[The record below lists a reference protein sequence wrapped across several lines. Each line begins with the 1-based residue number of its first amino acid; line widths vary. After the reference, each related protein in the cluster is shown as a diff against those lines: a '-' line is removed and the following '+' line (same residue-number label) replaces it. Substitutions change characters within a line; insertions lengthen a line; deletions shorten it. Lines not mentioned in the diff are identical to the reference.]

1 MANEFLGAKTLDEN
15 LPESAYSGLADR
27 PEVKDINGWLTGRYN
42 TGNDFRDMALEDVIT
57 KRDRLPEDALNPKTK
72 SEKVAEFVFHD
83 GEGDGMNKIGEFF
96 YSLKDSYA
104 TALRSIPLDVMNF
117 AATATKA
124 ANKDNETATNVLQ
137 GISDLRKGESFNK
150 DLRDFRLGVESDA
163 LSNEFAGVLGQMGAL
178 ITVGA
183 AAGGSGAVAAAG
195 EGLAEG
201 GQFLQTTI
209 DANVDKPGGLKEYD
223 GSGLTAAAGHGTLAG
238 VIGMIGIENRVL
250 SKLGKFGG
258 GDFVKG
264 VAGEALEEGLQY
276 VSERGFRRA
285 DNAIRNEN
293 IDELTLKEELK
304 NLGHNMA
311 MGALGGAVV
320 GGVAVASNRSRA
332 IELLEDNFGIPK
344 PEATKV
350 VDEYMT
356 DISKEIARNANA
368 IEQVEDANSVVGDT
382 LKASIEE
389 NAPTGEINAAE
400 NEKVLSRAQDILVLQ
415 QQAQDAPMADSPI
428 FSDDETIRKSA
439 ADNAVT
445 QAQAEVRALNKAEAQ
460 AKEELQNLEQQEVEP
475 EQAAQHEQE
484 IAQKQAEINTI
495 REMNGD
501 PAEFDVGENV
511 NQEQIEELKNQLN
524 SDIIQSAEEASPD
537 PDVSVGATMAKPD
550 IEYDDRFDT
559 GKENVSR
566 FSAKLS
572 KETSKIPEKYKQR
585 DTKAADTAADN
596 LVKDDEARAIRFL
609 RDRSLAQLDGLSKP
623 EILEALYRKNKGNAE
638 ALANLEEF
646 SYIATQA
653 GRDVQAFSEN
663 DPWDASA
670 RIRDIN
676 NQIAREAPKKI
687 KDKVATEKQQVKE
700 AIKIK
705 KEKLP
710 SDKEIE
716 RMTREL
722 LGCK

>member
-1 MANEFLGAKTLDEN
+1 MANEFLGAKSLDEN
-15 LPESAYSGLADR
+15 MPESAISGLSDR

-57 KRDRLPEDALNPKTK
+57 KRDRLPEDALNPKTR

-104 TALRSIPLDVMNF
+104 TAMRSIPLDVMNF
-117 AATATKA
+117 AATGVKA
-124 ANKDNETATNVLQ
+124 VDKDNETATNALQ
-137 GISDLRKGESFNK
+137 AISDLRKGDSFNK

-209 DANVDKPGGLKEYD
+209 DANVDKKGGLKEYD
-223 GSGLTAAAGHGTLAG
+223 GSGITAAAGHGMLAG
-238 VIGMIGIENRVL
+238 VIGMIGIENRFL

-285 DNAIRNEN
+285 DNAIRGEN
-293 IDELTLKEELK
+293 IDEMSLKEELK
-304 NLGHNMA
+304 ALGHNMA

-320 GGVAVASNRSRA
+320 GGIAVASNRGRA
-332 IELLEDNFGIPK
+332 IEMLQDNFGIPK
-344 PEATKV
+344 AEATKA

-356 DISKEIARNANA
+356 DISAEIARNTNA
-368 IEQVEDANSVVGDT
+368 IEQVENSDSDVGKAI
-382 LKASIEE
+382 KASIEE
-389 NAPTGEINAAE
+389 IAPTTEENASQQDKIL
-400 NEKVLSRAQDILVLQ
+400 NRAQDILFIQ
-415 QQAQDAPMADSPI
+415 QQMQDAPMADSPA
-428 FSDDETIRKSA
+428 FSENESERKA
-439 ADNAVT
+439 AIDNAVA
-445 QAQAEVRALNKAEAQ
+445 QAQAQVETLNRAEET
-460 AKEELQNLEQQEVEP
+460 AKEELRALEEQEVAPEQQE
-475 EQAAQHEQE
+475 QHEQE
-484 IAQKQAEINTI
+484 IAQKQAEINAI

-501 PAEFDVGENV
+501 PAEFDVAANV
-511 NQEQIEELKNQLN
+511 NQEQIEELKNQVN
-524 SDIIQSAEEASPD
+524 SDIIQTAEEMSPD
-537 PDVSVGATMAKPD
+537 PDVSVGAALARVP
-550 IEYDDRFDT
+550 EYDARFDT
-559 GKENVSR
+559 GEEAVSR
-566 FSAKLS
+566 FTAKLS
-572 KETSKIPEKYKQR
+572 KDTGKTPETYKRR
-585 DTKAADTAADN
+585 DTKAADSSADT
-596 LVKDDEARAIRFL
+596 LVRDDEARAIRFL

-676 NQIAREAPKKI
+676 NQIAREAPKKV
-687 KDKVATEKQQVKE
+687 KDKVAAQKEQVKE

-705 KEKLP
+705 KDKLP

>member
-1 MANEFLGAKTLDEN
+1 MANEFLGAKSLDEN
-15 LPESAYSGLADR
+15 MPESAISGLSDR

-57 KRDRLPEDALNPKTK
+57 KRDRLPEDALNPKTR

-104 TALRSIPLDVMNF
+104 TAMRSIPLDVMNF
-117 AATATKA
+117 AATGVKA
-124 ANKDNETATNVLQ
+124 VDKDNETATNALQ
-137 GISDLRKGESFNK
+137 AISDLRKGDAFNK

-209 DANVDKPGGLKEYD
+209 DANVDKKGGLKEYD
-223 GSGLTAAAGHGTLAG
+223 GSGITAAAGHGALAG
-238 VIGMIGIENRVL
+238 VIGMIGIENRFL

-285 DNAIRNEN
+285 DNAIRGEN
-293 IDELTLKEELK
+293 IDVMSLKEELK
-304 NLGHNMA
+304 ALGHNMA

-320 GGVAVASNRSRA
+320 GGIAVASNRGRA
-332 IELLEDNFGIPK
+332 IEMLQDNFGIPK
-344 PEATKV
+344 AEATKA

-356 DISKEIARNANA
+356 DISTEIARNANA
-368 IEQVEDANSVVGDT
+368 LEQVENSDSDVGKAI
-382 LKASIEE
+382 KASIEE
-389 NAPTGEINAAE
+389 IAPTTEENASQQDKIL
-400 NEKVLSRAQDILVLQ
+400 NRAQDILVMQ
-415 QQAQDAPMADSPI
+415 QQMQDAPMADSPA
-428 FSDDETIRKSA
+428 FSENESERKA
-439 ADNAVT
+439 AIDNAVA
-445 QAQAEVRALNKAEAQ
+445 QAQAQVETLNRAEET
-460 AKEELQNLEQQEVEP
+460 AKEELRALEEQEVAPEQQE
-475 EQAAQHEQE
+475 QHEQE
-484 IAQKQAEINTI
+484 IAQKQAEINAI

-501 PAEFDVGENV
+501 PAEFDVAANV
-511 NQEQIEELKNQLN
+511 NQEQIEELKNQVN
-524 SDIIQSAEEASPD
+524 SDIIQTAEEMSPD
-537 PDVSVGATMAKPD
+537 PDVSVGATLAKVP
-550 IEYDDRFDT
+550 EYDARFDT
-559 GKENVSR
+559 GEEAVSR
-566 FSAKLS
+566 FTAKLS
-572 KETSKIPEKYKQR
+572 KDTGKTPETYKRR
-585 DTKAADTAADN
+585 DTKAADSSADT
-596 LVKDDEARAIRFL
+596 LVRDDEARAIRFL

-676 NQIAREAPKKI
+676 NQIAREAPKKV
-687 KDKVATEKQQVKE
+687 KDKVAAQKEQVKE

-705 KEKLP
+705 KDKLP

>member
-1 MANEFLGAKTLDEN
+1 MANEFLGAKSLDEN
-15 LPESAYSGLADR
+15 MPESAISGLSDR

-57 KRDRLPEDALNPKTK
+57 KRDRLPEDALNPKTR

-104 TALRSIPLDVMNF
+104 TAMRSIPLDIMNF
-117 AATATKA
+117 AATGTKA
-124 ANKDNETATNVLQ
+124 IDKDNETATNALQ
-137 GISDLRKGESFNK
+137 AISDLRKGDTFNK

-178 ITVGA
+178 ITGGA
-183 AAGGSGAVAAAG
+183 IAGGSGAVAAAG

-209 DANVDKPGGLKEYD
+209 DANVDKKGGLKEYD
-223 GSGLTAAAGHGTLAG
+223 GSGITAAAGHGTLAG
-238 VIGMIGIENRVL
+238 VIGMLGIENRFL

-285 DNAIRNEN
+285 DNAIRGEN
-293 IDELTLKEELK
+293 IDEMSLKEELK
-304 NLGHNMA
+304 ALGHNMA

-320 GGVAVASNRSRA
+320 GGIAVASNRGRA
-332 IELLEDNFGIPK
+332 IEMLQDNFGIPK
-344 PEATKV
+344 AEATKA

-356 DISKEIARNANA
+356 DISTEIARNANA
-368 IEQVEDANSVVGDT
+368 IEQVENSDSDVGKAI
-382 LKASIEE
+382 KASIEE
-389 NAPTGEINAAE
+389 IAPTTEKNASQQDKIL
-400 NEKVLSRAQDILVLQ
+400 NRAQDILVMQ
-415 QQAQDAPMADSPI
+415 QQMQGAPMADSPA
-428 FSDDETIRKSA
+428 FSENESERKA
-439 ADNAVT
+439 AIDNAVA
-445 QAQAEVRALNKAEAQ
+445 QAQAQVETLNRAEET
-460 AKEELQNLEQQEVEP
+460 AKEELRALEEQEVAPEQQE
-475 EQAAQHEQE
+475 QHEQE
-484 IAQKQAEINTI
+484 IAQKQAEINAI

-501 PAEFDVGENV
+501 PAEFDVAANV
-511 NQEQIEELKNQLN
+511 NQEQIEELKNQVN
-524 SDIIQSAEEASPD
+524 SDIIQTAEEMSPD
-537 PDVSVGATMAKPD
+537 PDVSVGATLAKVP
-550 IEYDDRFDT
+550 EYDARFDT
-559 GKENVSR
+559 GEEAVSR
-566 FSAKLS
+566 FTAKLS
-572 KETSKIPEKYKQR
+572 KDTGKTPETYKRR
-585 DTKAADTAADN
+585 DTKAADSSADT
-596 LVKDDEARAIRFL
+596 LVRDDEARAIRFL

-676 NQIAREAPKKI
+676 NQIAREAPKKV
-687 KDKVATEKQQVKE
+687 KDKVAAQKEQVKE

-705 KEKLP
+705 KDKLP

>member
-1 MANEFLGAKTLDEN
+1 MANEFLGAKSLDEN
-15 LPESAYSGLADR
+15 MPESTISGLSDR

-57 KRDRLPEDALNPKTK
+57 KRDRLPEDALNPKTR

-104 TALRSIPLDVMNF
+104 TAMRSIPLDVMNF
-117 AATATKA
+117 AATGVKA
-124 ANKDNETATNVLQ
+124 VDKDNETATNALQ
-137 GISDLRKGESFNK
+137 AISDLRKGDTFNK

-183 AAGGSGAVAAAG
+183 AAGGSGVVAAAG

-209 DANVDKPGGLKEYD
+209 DANVDKKGGLKEYD
-223 GSGLTAAAGHGTLAG
+223 GSGITAAAGHGALAG
-238 VIGMIGIENRVL
+238 IIGMIGIENRFL

-285 DNAIRNEN
+285 DNAIRGEN
-293 IDELTLKEELK
+293 IDEMSLKEELK
-304 NLGHNMA
+304 ALGHNMA

-320 GGVAVASNRSRA
+320 GGIAVASNRGRA
-332 IELLEDNFGIPK
+332 IEMLQDNFGIPK
-344 PEATKV
+344 AEATKA

-356 DISKEIARNANA
+356 DISTEIARNANA
-368 IEQVEDANSVVGDT
+368 LEQVENSDSDVGKAI
-382 LKASIEE
+382 KASIEE
-389 NAPTGEINAAE
+389 IAPTTEENASQQDKIL
-400 NEKVLSRAQDILVLQ
+400 NRAQDILVMQ
-415 QQAQDAPMADSPI
+415 QQMQDAPMADSPA
-428 FSDDETIRKSA
+428 FSENESERKA
-439 ADNAVT
+439 AIDNAVA
-445 QAQAEVRALNKAEAQ
+445 QAQAQVETLNRAEET
-460 AKEELQNLEQQEVEP
+460 AKEELRALEEQEVAPEQQE
-475 EQAAQHEQE
+475 QHEQE
-484 IAQKQAEINTI
+484 IAQKQAEINAI

-501 PAEFDVGENV
+501 PAEFDVAANV
-511 NQEQIEELKNQLN
+511 NQEQIEELKNQVN
-524 SDIIQSAEEASPD
+524 SDIIQTAEEMSPD
-537 PDVSVGATMAKPD
+537 PDVSVGATLAKVP
-550 IEYDDRFDT
+550 EYDARFDT
-559 GKENVSR
+559 GEEAVSR
-566 FSAKLS
+566 FTAKLS
-572 KETSKIPEKYKQR
+572 KDTGKTPETYKRR
-585 DTKAADTAADN
+585 DTKAADSSADT
-596 LVKDDEARAIRFL
+596 LVRDDEARAIRFL

-676 NQIAREAPKKI
+676 NQIAREAPKKV
-687 KDKVATEKQQVKE
+687 KDKVAAQKEQVKE

-705 KEKLP
+705 KDKLP